1 MGRFQV
7 PNRIAIMYVVHTF
20 TKLNTCGTF
29 LIQAKYEDENSK
41 AKTCGGNVIYH
52 VIDSRNTIQ
61 LGSRCS
67 EGINL
72 TYVHND

>member
-29 LIQAKYEDENSK
+29 LIQAKYEDENSRQK
-41 AKTCGGNVIYH
+41 CVVVMSFIM
-52 VIDSRNTIQ
+52 
-61 LGSRCS
+61 
-67 EGINL
+67 
-72 TYVHND
+72 